1 MTDPLNFYV
10 NKVSSIP
17 QLSEEEEK
25 KLWQKIKKGDR
36 RAKRKL
42 MMAYL
47 KLVVPV
53 ARRFYGT
60 QGLDPMDLIEEGNIG
75 LMRAIEKYNPRRKVK
90 FSTYAIYWIEQAIRR
105 ASEEQRKTIRIP
117 PHVWQKIRKWLKQWE
132 EFSVK
137 YGRSPTVKEI
147 SRALKLKLSEVKRVL
162 GALALSRAQTSF
174 DAPIDE
180 DENVSLGDIIT
191 SSDDNTTKYVSG
203 YVMNDQ
209 LKKALMELEERDR
222 EVVILRYGLEG
233 NKPHTLKQ
241 IAAKLKV
248 SKERVRQILERAD
261 RLLKAAMNRLK
272 YK

>member
-1 MTDPLNFYV
+1 MADPLNSYI
-10 NKVSSIP
+10 NKISSVP
-17 QLSEEEEK
+17 QLTQEEEK

-36 RAKRKL
+36 KAKRKL

-47 KLVVPV
+47 KLVVPI
-53 ARRFYGT
+53 ARKFYGV
-60 QGLDPMDLIEEGNIG
+60 QGLDPMDLIEEGNLG
-75 LMRAIEKYNPRRKVK
+75 LIRAIEKYNPRRKVK
-90 FSTYAIYWIEQAIRR
+90 FSTYATYWIEQAVRR

-117 PHVWQKIRKWLKQWE
+117 PHIWQKIRKWLKRWE

-137 YGRSPTVKEI
+137 HGRNPTVKEI
-147 SRALKLKLSEVKRVL
+147 SHALHLKVSEVKRVL
-162 GALALSRAQTSF
+162 GALALSRSQTSF

-180 DENVSLGDIIT
+180 DENISLGDSII
-191 SSDDNTTKYVSG
+191 SKDDNTTRYVSG
-203 YVMNDQ
+203 YVMNEQ
-209 LKKALMELEERDR
+209 LKKALMELQERDR
-222 EVVILRYGLEG
+222 WVVILRYGLEG